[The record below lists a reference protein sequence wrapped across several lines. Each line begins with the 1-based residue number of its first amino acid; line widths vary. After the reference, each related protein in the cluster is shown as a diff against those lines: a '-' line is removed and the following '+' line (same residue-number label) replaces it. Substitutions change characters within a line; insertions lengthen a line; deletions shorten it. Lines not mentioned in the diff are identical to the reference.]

1 MKRKIRVVVIIVV
14 HSIKSSGNYSCDQE
28 SMKRKIRL

>member
-14 HSIKSSGNYSCDQE
+14 IKE
-28 SMKRKIRL
+28 SMKRKIRVLVIIVVIRKV

>member
-14 HSIKSSGNYSCDQE
+14 IME
-28 SMKRKIRL
+28 SMKRKIRVLVIIVVIRKV